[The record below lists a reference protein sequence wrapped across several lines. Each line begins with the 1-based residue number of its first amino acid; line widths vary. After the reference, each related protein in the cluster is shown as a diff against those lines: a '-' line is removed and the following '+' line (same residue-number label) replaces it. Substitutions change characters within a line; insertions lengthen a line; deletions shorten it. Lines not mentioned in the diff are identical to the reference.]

1 MLALRSR
8 TASRQGADSDRS
20 TRAVI
25 ASVTARK
32 SVRAGAGWGLVFGLY
47 VATQALAYATSYK
60 TPSARRLLVV
70 EFAHNTGISA
80 LVGPAD
86 RIGTVPGYTAWKCLT
101 VLAIIGAVW
110 GILTSTRL
118 TRGEE
123 DAGRWELL
131 LVGRVTRR
139 SAAQEALVGLGA
151 GALALFVSASVVT
164 VAVGRSSKVGID
176 TGAALYFV
184 LAAVSGAIMFLAVG
198 AVCSQLST
206 SRRQAI
212 SFASAVLG
220 ASYAVR
226 MVADSGSGLAWLR
239 WVTPLGWIEELQ
251 PLTKPRPF
259 ALVPIAALVLVL
271 ASAAIFLAG
280 RRDLG
285 AGTLP
290 DRSSLESIRRLP
302 TTPLGLALYQFRS
315 TLIAWSISITAY
327 GLLLGSI
334 AKSGGTIIT
343 SSPTMRKIFARLG
356 VSGAEAYLGVALLIM
371 SIAITFVAVGQVSA
385 ARKEESSGQLDNLL
399 VRPFSRSSWLAERIG
414 LGFAAIVLGGVLAG
428 VATWVGADAD
438 RAPVH
443 FPSMLEAGLNVA
455 VPALVVLGIGVLA
468 FAVAP
473 RSVSV
478 VTYGLLVWFFL
489 IEIVSGA
496 ASVNHW
502 ILDLSA
508 FHQMAAAPATPVDWA
523 SNAVM
528 AAIALAAAGLGVE
541 LFRRRDLQG
550 E

>member
-1 MLALRSR
+1 M
-8 TASRQGADSDRS
+8 
-20 TRAVI
+20 
-25 ASVTARK
+25 
-32 SVRAGAGWGLVFGLY
+32 
-47 VATQALAYATSYK
+47 
-60 TPSARRLLVV
+60 
-70 EFAHNTGISA
+70 
-80 LVGPAD
+80 
-86 RIGTVPGYTAWKCLT
+86 
-101 VLAIIGAVW
+101 LAIIGAVW

-131 LVGRVTRR
+131 PVGRVTRR

-151 GALALFVSASVVT
+151 GAVALFVSASVVT
-164 VAVGRSSKVGID
+164 VVVGRSSKVGID
-176 TGAALYFV
+176 TGAALYFA

-226 MVADSGSGLAWLR
+226 MVADSGSGPARLR

-251 PLTKPRPF
+251 PLTNPRPF

-271 ASAAIFLAG
+271 ASAAVFLAG

-302 TTPLGLALYQFRS
+302 TTPLGLALYQSRS

-385 ARKEESSGQLDNLL
+385 TRKEESSGQLDNLL

-414 LGFAAIVLGGVLAG
+414 LGFAAIVLG
-428 VATWVGADAD
+428 W
-438 RAPVH
+438 RASRPGSGPTPIARPCT
-443 FPSMLEAGLNVA
+443 FLQCSK
-455 VPALVVLGIGVLA
+455 PALTSPCPLWW
-468 FAVAP
+468 
-473 RSVSV
+473 S
-478 VTYGLLVWFFL
+478 
-489 IEIVSGA
+489 
-496 ASVNHW
+496 
-502 ILDLSA
+502 
-508 FHQMAAAPATPVDWA
+508 
-523 SNAVM
+523 
-528 AAIALAAAGLGVE
+528 
-541 LFRRRDLQG
+541 
-550 E
+550 